1 MSLLQSTIDE
11 EIKHIDKMMKQT
23 DPGSEEY
30 GYLVKNRA
38 DLLKQKYEEED
49 RNSRAERDEQQYLME
64 QDKVAQGWK
73 DLELREKEQKSVMK
87 NEAKKVALTL
97 VGTGVLMAFSH
108 YLSTTSVFDRFDEG
122 FIKDFGKKLIRK

>member
-1 MSLLQSTIDE
+1 MSLVTSTIDE

-64 QDKVAQGWK
+64 KDKVDQGWK
-73 DLELREKEQKSVMK
+73 DLELREKEQKSAMK
-87 NEAKKVALTL
+87 NEAKKVGLTL

>member
-1 MSLLQSTIDE
+1 MSLVQSTIDE

-64 QDKVAQGWK
+64 KDKVAQGWK

-87 NEAKKVALTL
+87 NEAKKVGLTL

-108 YLSTTSVFDRFDEG
+108 YLSRTAVFDRFDEG

>member
-1 MSLLQSTIDE
+1 MSLVTSTIDE
-11 EIKHIDKMMKQT
+11 EIEHIDKMMKQT

-64 QDKVAQGWK
+64 KDKVDQGWK
-73 DLELREKEQKSVMK
+73 DLELREKEQKSAMK
-87 NEAKKVALTL
+87 NEAKKVGLTL
-97 VGTGVLMAFSH
+97 IGTGVLMAFSH

>member
-1 MSLLQSTIDE
+1 MSLVTSTIDE

-64 QDKVAQGWK
+64 KDKVDQGWK

-87 NEAKKVALTL
+87 NEAKKVGLTL

>member
-1 MSLLQSTIDE
+1 MSLVTSTIDE

-23 DPGSEEY
+23 DPGSEAY

-49 RNSRAERDEQQYLME
+49 RNSRAERDERQYLME
-64 QDKVAQGWK
+64 KDKVDQGWK

-87 NEAKKVALTL
+87 NEAKKVGLTL